1 MTAQGIDDP
10 TPRNYPKHWEADVLL
25 RDGRTA
31 HLRPIVPDDADGLVE
46 FYKHVSKESKYF
58 RFFAQRIIGVGRY
71 DLVERLPDSSRAE
84 VAFLV
89 QDVHQGRGIAQL
101 LLEHLAQAGRERG
114 VHRFVAEVLP
124 ENRRML
130 QVFREQGY
138 QVTGGWDEG
147 VMHLEFDIDPTDTSI
162 GVLAAREHRSEAA
175 SIATFV
181 NARSVAVIGA
191 SRRSDT
197 IGALLVRNLVLGDY
211 AGRVYVVNPAA
222 DAVAGMPAYPT
233 VGDIPG
239 DVDVAIVAVPAEAVQ
254 DVVLDCAAKGVH
266 GLIVISSGFAETG
279 EEGRKRQRKLVG
291 LARSYGLRLIGPNC
305 LGVINTASDVSLNA
319 SLAPIMPP
327 RGRAGFFCQSGALG
341 SAILEKVRGRGLG
354 LSTFVSA
361 GNRADVSG
369 NDLLQYWEE
378 DAATEVILLYLESI
392 GNPRKFSRIAR
403 RVSLAKPIIAV
414 RSGRS
419 TQGVPMGHAVRQIAA
434 PPEAV
439 DAMFRQ
445 AGIIQVDTLDEMFDV
460 AQLLAHQPL
469 PAGPRVAIVGNSD
482 ALGLLA
488 VDAAAASGLTVTSA
502 TALGADAT
510 AEDFEDAL
518 DAAIDDD
525 HVDAVVAVYIPP
537 LDAGGEE
544 VANVLAAVGEQSD
557 KPLVSSFLG
566 REGVPELLRVP
577 DLSGHTAGRGSVPSY
592 PAVEAAVRA
601 LACVVEYAA
610 WLQRQDDSVGVLEDI
625 DMDAAKRQVNQLL
638 MEHPDGR
645 DLSGPELRELLGS
658 YGIDLWERQHVT
670 SVEEAVAAGE
680 RLGWNVVLKATAERL
695 RQRPDQAHVW
705 RSIDD
710 ESEMRDAW
718 ESLMGIITHPADA
731 EFVVQRTAAPGV
743 PVAIRGLEDSLFGPA
758 VSFGISGALTDLVGD
773 RVFRI
778 PPISALEAAETVRAI
793 KAAPLLFGYRGS
805 EQVDVPA
812 VEDLV
817 RRVAQLKNDL
827 PQLSQLD
834 LVLVHATVHG
844 VNVLHATGR
853 VEAMPEPRSDLL
865 VRRLIDPL
873 DDTLNG

>member
-1 MTAQGIDDP
+1 
-10 TPRNYPKHWEADVLL
+10 
-25 RDGRTA
+25 
-31 HLRPIVPDDADGLVE
+31 
-46 FYKHVSKESKYF
+46 
-58 RFFAQRIIGVGRY
+58 
-71 DLVERLPDSSRAE
+71 
-84 VAFLV
+84 
-89 QDVHQGRGIAQL
+89 
-101 LLEHLAQAGRERG
+101 
-114 VHRFVAEVLP
+114 
-124 ENRRML
+124 
-130 QVFREQGY
+130 
-138 QVTGGWDEG
+138 
-147 VMHLEFDIDPTDTSI
+147 
-162 GVLAAREHRSEAA
+162 
-175 SIATFV
+175 
-181 NARSVAVIGA
+181 
-191 SRRSDT
+191 
-197 IGALLVRNLVLGDY
+197 
-211 AGRVYVVNPAA
+211 
-222 DAVAGMPAYPT
+222 
-233 VGDIPG
+233 
-239 DVDVAIVAVPAEAVQ
+239 
-254 DVVLDCAAKGVH
+254 
-266 GLIVISSGFAETG
+266 
-279 EEGRKRQRKLVG
+279 
-291 LARSYGLRLIGPNC
+291 
-305 LGVINTASDVSLNA
+305 
-319 SLAPIMPP
+319 
-327 RGRAGFFCQSGALG
+327 RAGFFCQSGALG

-378 DAATEVILLYLESI
+378 DVATEVILLYLESI

-403 RVSLAKPIIAV
+403 RVSRSKPIIAV

-419 TQGVPMGHAVRQIAA
+419 TQGVPMGHAVRHIAA

-469 PAGPRVAIVGNSD
+469 PTGSRVAIVGNSD

-518 DAAIDDD
+518 DGAIDDQ

-638 MEHPDGR
+638 MEHPEGH

-758 VSFGISGALTDLVGD
+758 VSFGISGAITDLVGD

-834 LVLVHATVHG
+834 LVLVHATIHG

-853 VEAMPEPRSDLL
+853 VEAMAEPRSDLF
-865 VRRLIDPL
+865 VRRLTDPL
-873 DDTLNG
+873 DDTLHG